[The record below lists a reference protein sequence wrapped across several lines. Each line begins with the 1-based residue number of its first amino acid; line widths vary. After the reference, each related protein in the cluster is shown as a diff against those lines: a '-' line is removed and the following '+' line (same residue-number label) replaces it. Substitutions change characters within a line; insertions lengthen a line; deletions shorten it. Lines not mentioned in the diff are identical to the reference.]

1 MCVLLLEVLFCY
13 CYCFKIYGWD
23 WVSWVRGREEVIN
36 LFLKSNLQGGVKQLW
51 WGPRVGVGGQE
62 PEQDALCF
70 ETRTV

>member
-1 MCVLLLEVLFCY
+1 M
-13 CYCFKIYGWD
+13 
-23 WVSWVRGREEVIN
+23 RGREEVIN

-62 PEQDALCF
+62 AEQDALCF